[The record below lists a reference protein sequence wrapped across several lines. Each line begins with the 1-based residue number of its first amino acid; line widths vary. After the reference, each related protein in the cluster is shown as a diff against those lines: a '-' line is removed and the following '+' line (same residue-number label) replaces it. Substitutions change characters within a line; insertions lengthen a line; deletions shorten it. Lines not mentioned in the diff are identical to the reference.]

1 MLTIQNQHKLLGTIL
16 HGSGSAGP
24 MKWIVTSIK
33 AHMNHYVIFIEQ
45 TENGWDKKIVLDRS
59 FSPFKLGYQYK
70 LECGNEKKYIHR
82 DDMKNID
89 IFSNHLESFI

>member
-24 MKWIVTSIK
+24 MEWIVTSIK

-59 FSPFKLGYQYK
+59 FSPFKPGHQYK

>member
-1 MLTIQNQHKLLGTIL
+1 MLTIQNQQKLLGTRL
-16 HGSGSAGP
+16 TGSGT
-24 MKWIVTSIK
+24 MEWVVTSIK

-59 FSPFKLGYQYK
+59 YSPFKMRYQYK
-70 LECGNEKKYIHR
+70 LECGNEKLYLQREDI
-82 DDMKNID
+82 KNID